1 MVTTAAPANV
11 SRLESLRRT
20 NTPARMRIAAG
31 GTAIL
36 AIVMAFVGS
45 TAFAAAGHDA
55 RGGTGLCRPTRPDR
69 GDQDR
74 HRRGRRPG
82 LDQLPAGRARGTRG
96 TRPLHRAHR
105 RRPGPDRHDRPWWYR
120 VRRHDARKGERL
132 TGRATSPSSSSP
144 APTSARDSRSAPP
157 ISARHRAWSA
167 TRSSRSSMP
176 SPPAAPNEPPR
187 RSMTTRGR
195 SWDCGSR
202 PSRCSLRSWS
212 DRSGCT
218 GEPDGS

>member
-1 MVTTAAPANV
+1 MVTTAAPASV
-11 SRLESLRRT
+11 SRLETLRRT

-45 TAFAAAGHDA
+45 TAFAARATTLEDARDSAAQLGQIEAIRTGIVEADALASTSYLRAGLEAPEERARYTALIADAQARIVTTA
-55 RGGTGLCRPTRPDR
+55 RGGTGSDVTTLGKVSDS
-69 GDQDR
+69 
-74 HRRGRRPG
+74 
-82 LDQLPAGRARGTRG
+82 LPR
-96 TRPLHRAHR
+96 
-105 RRPGPDRHDRPWWYR
+105 
-120 VRRHDARKGERL
+120 
-132 TGRATSPSSSSP
+132 TSPSSSSP
-144 APTSARDSRSAPP
+144 APTSARGSRSAPP
-157 ISARHRAWSA
+157 INARHRAWSA